1 MSNQVLD
8 KKALPEILKKLQT
21 ADVDLDFLLILAD
34 NEKNTVRVSRE
45 WRDCRIVLNSIYQ
58 NEDVNNFINLLHE
71 FD

>member
-1 MSNQVLD
+1 LD

>member
-1 MSNQVLD
+1 LSNQVLD